1 VSSTPQRRPL
11 TNSYWVLPGRLL
23 AGEYPYGQSLAE
35 AQERVQQL
43 LAAGIDAFVDLTQPG
58 ELPEYRSLLPSNVQ
72 YMRSP
77 ISDAQVP
84 TDVAQMRAIQ
94 SHLQAALA
102 VGRRIYVHCRA
113 GIGRTGTVMGCYLA
127 EQGVDGAE
135 ALRQLNVMWRQSAR
149 SAAWPE
155 LPQTPEQATFIVRWP
170 RHRQPSAEAAV
181 QRAMRGVRT
190 RYLGSLLGLAVGDG
204 LGAAS
209 IDGRPLGAWTDDT
222 AMALCL
228 AESLLESA
236 GFDPQDQWLRYT
248 RWHRDGHR
256 SATGSSVGVTPATAR
271 ALALARSPAAPGDAA
286 SNEAAPLSRVA
297 PVVMFYFHDRA
308 KAIAHAQLAAQ
319 FSGASPVVRDACG
332 LLALMVHA
340 ALRGEPLEQVLRP
353 TGAMSGGRELDRRLV
368 AVAESDPTLTPA
380 GIAEPVLRVLAVVRW
395 ALATA
400 SNFRAGAL
408 KAVHLREDADVI
420 GAVYGQLAGALYG
433 QAGIPASWLERLAQ
447 RALIEEIAGRLLAEA
462 PAGVAAADSGAT
474 IG

>member
-1 VSSTPQRRPL
+1 MPKRRPL
-11 TNSYWVLPGRLL
+11 ANSYWVLPGRLL
-23 AGEYPYGQSLAE
+23 AGEYPYGQSAAE
-35 AQERVQQL
+35 TQERLRQL

-72 YMRSP
+72 YLRSP
-77 ISDAQVP
+77 ITDAQVP

-94 SHLQAALA
+94 SHLQAALG

-127 EQGVDGAE
+127 EQGVDGVE
-135 ALRQLNVMWRQSAR
+135 ALRQLNLMWRQSAR

-155 LPQTPEQATFIVRWP
+155 LPQTPEQASFIMRWP
-170 RHRQPSAEAAV
+170 RHRQPGAEAAAL
-181 QRAMRGVRT
+181 RAMRGLRT

-236 GFDPQDQWLRYT
+236 GFDLQDQWLRYA

-271 ALALARSPAAPGDAA
+271 ALALARFPAAPEEA
-286 SNEAAPLSRVA
+286 SSDEAAPLSRVA
-297 PVVMFYFHDRA
+297 PVVMFYFRDRA
-308 KAIAHAQLAAQ
+308 EAIAHAQVAAQ
-319 FSGASPVVRDACG
+319 FSDASPVVRDACG
-332 LLALMVHA
+332 LLAVMVHA

-353 TGAMSGGRELDRRLV
+353 IGAMPKGRLDPRLV
-368 AVAESDPTLTPA
+368 ALAESDPAQTPLV
-380 GIAEPVLRVLAVVRW
+380 IAQPAMRVLAVVRW
-395 ALATA
+395 ALATG

-408 KAVHLREDADVI
+408 KAVQFGEDADVI

-433 QAGIPASWLERLAQ
+433 QSGIPASWLERLAQ
-447 RALIEEIAGRLLAEA
+447 RPLIEEIAGRLLVEA
-462 PAGVAAADSGAT
+462 PAGLASADSGAT

>member
-1 VSSTPQRRPL
+1 MNAMPARRPL
-11 TNSYWVLPGRLL
+11 ANSYWVVPGRLL
-23 AGEYPYGQSLAE
+23 AGEYPYGQSAAE
-35 AQERVQQL
+35 TQERLRQL

-72 YMRSP
+72 YLRSP
-77 ISDAQVP
+77 ITDAQVP

-94 SHLQAALA
+94 SHLQAALG
-102 VGRRIYVHCRA
+102 VGRRVYVHCRA

-127 EQGVDGAE
+127 EQGADGAE
-135 ALRQLNVMWRQSAR
+135 ALRQLNMIWRQSAR

-155 LPQTPEQATFIVRWP
+155 LPQTPEQATFIMRWP
-170 RHRQPSAEAAV
+170 RHRQPSAQAAAL
-181 QRAMRGVRT
+181 RAMRGLRT

-209 IDGRPLGAWTDDT
+209 IEGRPLGAWTDDT

-236 GFDPQDQWLRYT
+236 GFDPQDQWLRFT

-256 SATGSSVGVTPATAR
+256 SATGSSVGVTPATVR
-271 ALALARSPAAPGDAA
+271 ALGLERFPAAPQDGT

-297 PVVMFYFHDRA
+297 PVVMFYFGDRA
-308 KAIAHAQLAAQ
+308 EAIVHARAAAQ
-319 FSGASPVVRDACG
+319 FSSASPVVSDACA
-332 LLALMVHA
+332 LLAAMVHA

-353 TGAMSGGRELDRRLV
+353 LAAMSDGHQLDPRLM
-368 AVAESDPTLTPA
+368 ALADSDPTHSPNA
-380 GIAEPVLRVLAVVRW
+380 GLEPSLRVLAVVRW
-395 ALATA
+395 ALATGP
-400 SNFRAGAL
+400 NFRAGAL
-408 KAVHLREDADVI
+408 KAVHIPEDADVI

-447 RALIEEIAGRLLAEA
+447 RALIEELAGRLLVEA
-462 PAGVAAADSGAT
+462 PAGPASADTGAT